1 MSVTAKELA
10 RQLGVSPAAVSMA
23 LNNKPGVSTATRA
36 RIVRAAEAAGYDFS
50 RQSAKT
56 AGHGDICCVIYRANN
71 AILNYSPIFTELTDG
86 IEQGCRDNGYH
97 LRTLQLYEQT
107 DDFARI
113 AEELRGS
120 GCSGI
125 ILLGTEISSEVCRKF
140 LHLNIPMVLLD
151 SYFETIDCSSILI
164 NNAQGAYL
172 ATNYLIDNY
181 HCQPGHLKSSYSIQN
196 FFERDVGFKR
206 AVREHGMSVGNSV
219 IHELSPTIEG
229 AMRDMLDL
237 IDTHAALAGSYFADN
252 DLIAIGV
259 IKALQARHI
268 RVPEDIPVIGFDNI
282 REGQIVEPALTT
294 IDIPRLFMGQTAV
307 RQLIRQISYP
317 VPHTVKTEISTS
329 IVSRDSA

>member
-1 MSVTAKELA
+1 MSITAKELA

-50 RQSAKT
+50 RQASKS
-56 AGHGDICCVIYRANN
+56 AGHGDIYCVIYRANN

-86 IEQGCRDNGYH
+86 LEQGCRDNNYR

-107 DDFARI
+107 DDFARV

-120 GCSGI
+120 DCAGI
-125 ILLGTEISSEVCRKF
+125 ILLGTEISAEVCRRF
-140 LHLNIPMVLLD
+140 LRLNIPIVLLD

-181 HCQPGHLKSSYSIQN
+181 HRQPGHLKSSYSIPN

-206 AVREHGMSVGNSV
+206 AVREHGMSVSNSV

-229 AMRDMLDL
+229 AMSDML
-237 IDTHAALAGSYFADN
+237 
-252 DLIAIGV
+252 
-259 IKALQARHI
+259 
-268 RVPEDIPVIGFDNI
+268 
-282 REGQIVEPALTT
+282 
-294 IDIPRLFMGQTAV
+294 
-307 RQLIRQISYP
+307 
-317 VPHTVKTEISTS
+317 
-329 IVSRDSA
+329 